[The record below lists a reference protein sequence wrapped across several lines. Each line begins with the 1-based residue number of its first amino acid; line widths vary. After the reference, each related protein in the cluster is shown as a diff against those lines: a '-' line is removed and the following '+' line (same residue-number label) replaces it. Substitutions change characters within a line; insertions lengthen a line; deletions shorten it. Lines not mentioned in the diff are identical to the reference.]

1 MADIT
6 EERLREIASSDPLV
20 LAICAKIGEPS
31 WSDVRAIA
39 AKLLAANAE
48 VERLASER
56 AEMLETIQRNED
68 RSAGIDPHPLNDDA
82 ILSRADIAELVE
94 EARSKRGESAGRSM
108 REIAEFEMVCTR
120 SEYVSMANNL
130 GRLYAEVE
138 QLRADLREAMELLR
152 AHGQPPDG
160 ITLGDAADWNCR
172 YGKLLAKH
180 KETP

>member
-39 AKLLAANAE
+39 AELLAA
-48 VERLASER
+48 
-56 AEMLETIQRNED
+56 
-68 RSAGIDPHPLNDDA
+68 
-82 ILSRADIAELVE
+82 
-94 EARSKRGESAGRSM
+94 
-108 REIAEFEMVCTR
+108 
-120 SEYVSMANNL
+120 
-130 GRLYAEVE
+130 
-138 QLRADLREAMELLR
+138 RADLREAMELLR
-152 AHGQPPDG
+152 AHGQPRDW
-160 ITLGDAADWNCR
+160 ITRGDAADWNCR